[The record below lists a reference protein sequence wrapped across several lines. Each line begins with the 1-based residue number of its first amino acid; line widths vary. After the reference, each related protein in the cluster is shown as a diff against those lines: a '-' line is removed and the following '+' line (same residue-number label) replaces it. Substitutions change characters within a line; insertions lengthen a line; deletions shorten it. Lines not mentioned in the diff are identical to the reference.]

1 MKQKNIFLDHLI
13 LILILSLILISVA
26 GCNQKTAETSA
37 SVAEDISVTDIEEDD
52 TPVYLNCKSDDRS
65 NHVLLRSRENGSCQT
80 LTGDVLVTVI
90 FVTDPES
97 KWSEQDMEA
106 VKTACENGSNNLMQT
121 AKTYG
126 ADLNLQLNYANST
139 LDFIL
144 DREDASAEDILKEAN
159 LPDLPEAVTISE
171 SLETAYSVKE
181 APLVF
186 VLNRLARSCAYNDRE
201 LEFALWYA
209 PASGDF
215 SQDASTFQHEFLH
228 LFGAVDFY
236 YPENITE
243 LASEYMPDSIM
254 NNGEHIDEFTS
265 YLVGW
270 TNEFTEATSYFYQET
285 LLTTAEEIATA
296 HAENT
301 FTGHKTIPFWGG
313 TYTGELVNGL
323 PEGQGKLTW
332 DGGASY
338 EGEWKGGIMHGYGT
352 FTNSMEGIDSSWNV
366 EVSYTGEFRYGLR
379 HGKGT
384 ITFSDG
390 LTATGIWEDDIPI
403 QWIQ

>member
-144 DREDASAEDILKEAN
+144 DREDASAEDVLKEAN

-285 LLTTAEEIATA
+285 LLTTAEEIGTA
-296 HAENT
+296 LAEET
-301 FTGHKTIPFWGG
+301 STGYKTIPWLDG
-313 TYTGELVNGL
+313 TYTGELVNGW

-332 DGGASY
+332 DNGFSY

-352 FTNSMEGIDSSWNV
+352 LTNSTEGIDSSLNV

-384 ITFSDG
+384 VTFSDG
-390 LTATGIWEDDIPI
+390 LTATYIWEDDICI

>member
-1 MKQKNIFLDHLI
+1 MKQKNLFTATLV
-13 LILILSLILISVA
+13 LSLILFSVT
-26 GCNQKTAETSA
+26 GCRQQIVETSA

-65 NHVLLRSRENGSCQT
+65 NHALLQSIENGSCQT

-97 KWSEQDMEA
+97 TWSEQDMEA

-144 DREDASAEDILKEAN
+144 DRNDASAEDVLKEAN

-209 PASGDF
+209 PTSGDF

-228 LFGAVDFY
+228 LFGAVDLY

-254 NNGEHIDEFTS
+254 NVGETIDEFTA

-270 TNEFTEATSYFYQET
+270 KNDLSEAANYFYQET
-285 LLTTAEEIATA
+285 LLTTAKEIVTA
-296 HAENT
+296 LAENT

-352 FTNSMEGIDSSWNV
+352 LTNSMEGIDSSWNV

-390 LTATGIWEDDIPI
+390 LTADGIWEDDI
-403 QWIQ
+403 WIQ